1 MSNNKT
7 EQGTLAG
14 RIGIGLEQA
23 DRVRAFVADAAGTES
38 GPSYSVYGDLA
49 AIDDMVS
56 DLERVRE
63 RLLRETGFVLSSER
77 AQAVAAMLV
86 RLDVWNRAM
95 EAGTLRAGELQ
106 VDATP
111 R

>member
-1 MSNNKT
+1 MSDDKT
-7 EQGTLAG
+7 EQSALAE

-38 GPSYSVYGDLA
+38 GPRYSVYGDLA

-63 RLLRETGFVLSSER
+63 RLLREKGFVPSPER
-77 AQAVAAMLV
+77 VQAVTAMLV
-86 RLDVWNRAM
+86 RLDAWNTAM
-95 EAGTLRAGELQ
+95 EAGKLRAGELQ
-106 VDATP
+106 ADGFP
-111 R
+111 S

>member
-1 MSNNKT
+1 M
-7 EQGTLAG
+7 EQSALAK

-49 AIDDMVS
+49 VIDDMVS

-63 RLLRETGFVLSSER
+63 RLLRETEFVLSFER
-77 AQAVAAMLV
+77 SQAVAAMLV
-86 RLDVWNRAM
+86 RLDAWNRAM
-95 EAGTLRAGELQ
+95 EAGMLRAGDLQ
-106 VDATP
+106 VDAP
-111 R
+111 RR